1 MNSLLMAEAP
11 NQTLR
16 RGSKLATD
24 FNVVEEGSRPDQCAA
39 DDHPKAARHFAPHN
53 QRLQQ
58 TMASSNKLAFGLA
71 PGPQRLALKYVRILG
86 KLITTQWQWN
96 LWQNIQS

>member
-16 RGSKLATD
+16 RASLATD
-24 FNVVEEGSRPDQCAA
+24 FNVAEEGSRPDQCAA

-58 TMASSNKLAFGLA
+58 TMASANKFASGLA
-71 PGPQRLALKYVRILG
+71 PGPLRLALKYVRILG
-86 KLITTQWQWN
+86 KLITTQ
-96 LWQNIQS
+96 